1 MSPMEKTA
9 ARLEPPAL
17 PRSVKAGLDA
27 PGEKPSLV
35 PLALPRVP
43 LTTRPSLLKVFTW
56 PRARMPLA
64 ELLNER
70 EMRMPGALGLAA
82 VVMSLVCAKIS
93 TPLWPELTGLA
104 PTQRLAMFAVK
115 LLKPERSR

>member
-43 LTTRPSLLKVFTW
+43 LTTRPSVLKVFTW

-70 EMRMPGALGLAA
+70 EMRMPGALG
-82 VVMSLVCAKIS
+82 
-93 TPLWPELTGLA
+93 WR
-104 PTQRLAMFAVK
+104 QW
-115 LLKPERSR
+115 